1 VLVLADQECLEDAQ
15 MNLIRKFV
23 AGGGAVVATEST
35 SLYNNWRERRRDVGL
50 HDLLGVSAPP
60 FHTIGK
66 GEYFPGN
73 APLRRQAGAGRVVY
87 IPEVQPAIEKP
98 LGARMTNQYWRLPLN
113 SREIVDAVRWA
124 AGNISIEVTG
134 PNTVVAAPMRPG
146 TTKLLLH
153 LLNYDVARTPS
164 VTNLDVKFRLPK
176 NAAVSKVT
184 LLSPDRAGAAVLPHQ
199 VKDGK
204 ANLTVPT
211 LATYDLAVIELK

>member
-35 SLYNNWRERRRDVGL
+35 SLYNNWRERRRDFGL

-60 FHTIGK
+60 FHTIRK

-134 PNTVVAAPMRPG
+134 PNTVVAEPMRQG

-153 LLNYDVARTPS
+153 LLNYDVTRTPS
-164 VTNLDVKFRLPK
+164 VVNLEVKFGFPKMRSCRRWRCYRLIAP
-176 NAAVSKVT
+176 ARRCCRTTSKTARRT
-184 LLSPDRAGAAVLPHQ
+184 LPFRIWRLTISP
-199 VKDGK
+199 
-204 ANLTVPT
+204 
-211 LATYDLAVIELK
+211 